1 VCLGLGPDVGSAA
14 LSARRNGSALLHA
27 QCVGMDEA
35 CVVAD
40 LVLLFP
46 LLHSQHAL
54 ACAYLRKRE
63 QERARA
69 RERERERERES
80 ETRTPRHAK
89 HVEHTSSSAI
99 TAAPMSSAAA
109 SHNLGETRGAREGQ
123 GKRWREDGGE

>member
-1 VCLGLGPDVGSAA
+1 MCLGLGPDVGSAA
-14 LSARRNGSALLHA
+14 RSARRNGSALLHA

-35 CVVAD
+35 CVVAG

-69 RERERERERES
+69 RERERERERERDADTK
-80 ETRTPRHAK
+80 TRKTCRTHFIFG
-89 HVEHTSSSAI
+89 HHSSADVLGSRI
-99 TAAPMSSAAA
+99 T
-109 SHNLGETRGAREGQ
+109 
-123 GKRWREDGGE
+123 